1 MIIDLDLFWEGW
13 NKSGYSI
20 NYPLIIR
27 QCRLNY
33 PLIKIGPL
41 NGAFSFNFLLFC
53 NKNLLPCYYR
63 RLLFALWDLKSAQ
76 PSRIIILQ
84 QRTQRGAPRR
94 GWEPWDIHTDPRMLW
109 FLCFKSNFFLSSVQV
124 SRRFCSA
131 LRHRVAFWQFCV
143 SRTPRR
149 PRGTSRS
156 PASDLTEWPVPLGHA
171 GGKPDPFTSSN
182 RLWVPPQRRPR
193 SAATAELKYPET
205 PVTCAPP
212 RDY

>member
-53 NKNLLPCYYR
+53 NKNLVPCYYR

-76 PSRIIILQ
+76 PSRIIIFQ
-84 QRTQRGAPRR
+84 QR
-94 GWEPWDIHTDPRMLW
+94 M
-109 FLCFKSNFFLSSVQV
+109 
-124 SRRFCSA
+124 
-131 LRHRVAFWQFCV
+131 
-143 SRTPRR
+143 
-149 PRGTSRS
+149 
-156 PASDLTEWPVPLGHA
+156 
-171 GGKPDPFTSSN
+171 
-182 RLWVPPQRRPR
+182 
-193 SAATAELKYPET
+193 
-205 PVTCAPP
+205 
-212 RDY
+212 